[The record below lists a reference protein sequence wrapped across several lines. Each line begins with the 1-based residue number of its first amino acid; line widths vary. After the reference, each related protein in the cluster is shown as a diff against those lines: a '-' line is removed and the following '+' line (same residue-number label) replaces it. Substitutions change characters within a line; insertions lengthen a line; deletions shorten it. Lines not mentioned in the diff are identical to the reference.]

1 MNILSS
7 VLCAAA
13 ALSAF
18 AFNAYAAKPSQDE
31 VKVISYNIRVINSKD
46 GANEWKYRAAATPA
60 MIKDYAP
67 DIFGLQEAMPGHLEY
82 LAKALPKYASV
93 GVGREDGVSKGEHMS
108 IFYNTKTIKLEKWGT
123 YWLSETP
130 DVPSKGWDAAC
141 KRTATWALLTVK
153 STGKQFFY
161 VNTHLDHR
169 GAEAQQKGLDLIV
182 SRIAQ
187 MNPEGLP
194 MILTGD
200 FNVEP
205 DNPVLAEL
213 NTRMLD
219 AKNTAMK
226 TDKRATFN
234 GWGSRALVIDY
245 IYYSGF
251 SACPEYE
258 TIVRQY
264 EGVPYIS
271 DHYPVVARLKF

>member
-1 MNILSS
+1 MKCLSS
-7 VLCAAA
+7 LLCTAVL
-13 ALSAF
+13 LSCF
-18 AFNAYAAKPSQDE
+18 AFDTSAKNPVSDE
-31 VKVISYNIRVINSKD
+31 VKVISYNIRVINTKD
-46 GANEWKYRAAATPA
+46 GENQWKYRAAATPA

-67 DIFGLQEAMPGHLEY
+67 DCFGLQEAMPDHLKY
-82 LAKALPKYASV
+82 LAKKLPKYASV

-108 IFYNTKTIKLEKWGT
+108 IFYNTKAVELLDWGT

-141 KRTATWALLTVK
+141 KRTATWALLK
-153 STGKQFFY
+153 MKDSGKKFFY

-169 GAEAQQKGLDLIV
+169 GAKAQKKGLELIV
-182 SRIAQ
+182 KRIEA

-205 DNPVLAEL
+205 NNPVLTEL
-213 NTRMLD
+213 NTMMLD
-219 AKNTAMK
+219 AKKTAIK
-226 TDKRATFN
+226 TDARATFN
-234 GWGSRALVIDY
+234 GWGARAIIIDY

-251 SACPEYE
+251 AECSEYE

-271 DHYPVVARLKF
+271 DHYPIVARLKF